1 LFQEAHQKP
10 ILDKLNGTLDV
21 ALDNAS
27 VRKRLLDLGCDIPDK
42 AQRGQETLAAQV
54 KSEIA
59 RWGPIVKA
67 ANIKNEKGSGIASR
81 FSFNEGPSARVRN
94 SD

>member
-1 LFQEAHQKP
+1 M
-10 ILDKLNGTLDV
+10 DKLNGTLDV

-42 AQRGQETLAAQV
+42 AQRGQETLLLW
-54 KSEIA
+54 SRA
-59 RWGPIVKA
+59 RSRVGGRLSKQQISKTKREA
-67 ANIKNEKGSGIASR
+67 GSHPASASTR
-81 FSFNEGPSARVRN
+81 DHLLGVRN